1 MSKKKNKPNANAK
14 AMRRALQRLP
24 EKQPASYSLDFP
36 DLPDGVK
43 PNGLAMDNSPLGNFG
58 ADCFFGTGFIGYP
71 RLAELAQISEYRG
84 VSETTAN
91 EMTRQWIEIKS
102 VGEEDNSEAIKQIE
116 ECYERLNVRGVFRK
130 AIETDGLFGRGQILV
145 QIKDHDGKLANPLL
159 LTEKTIAKGSL
170 KALVNIEP
178 MWTTPAPYNAIDPTL
193 PDFYKPKAWYVMAQE
208 IHASRLFTLI
218 SRPVPDMLKPAYN
231 FGGVSMTQLM
241 MPYVERWLRTVDSV
255 SDLLHSFS
263 LSGIKTDMS
272 AILSGSDDGDTNIM
286 LRAELYNRL
295 RDNRGL
301 MLLSK
306 DEEEFF
312 QFNTPLSGLDALL
325 AQSQEQMAAPSH
337 TPLVK
342 LLGIT
347 PSGLNASTEGEIAV
361 YYDYIRAM
369 QENLLRDPLDKL
381 LKLVQLHLFG
391 KVNDNITFDFA
402 PLQQMNE
409 TELSTIRKSDTDRD
423 VAYIQAGVVSA
434 EEVRGRLASEP
445 DSGYNGID
453 VEDVPEMPDDGFSDG
468 LNDGEWEDG
477 GDPADL
483 KPEPAQD
490 AEWDESKHPR
500 AENGQFGG
508 GSGEKQTGK
517 PSKGKIDLGSLFQTA
532 ISNSGGNAV
541 YSDFAVIDGK
551 TAGIVKAET
560 GIDIS
565 GWKHSIGEADI
576 RHILKKHGNEKT
588 ENSRGQRAVTQQ
600 DIEKLPEI
608 LSDFDDMQYSGTNE
622 FGNETFLVK
631 KRIDDEIYCAQEI
644 WTGRKKMVVK
654 SMWIKTAKKK
664 P

>member
-1 MSKKKNKPNANAK
+1 MSKKKKHTDK

-36 DLPDGVK
+36 ALPDGVK
-43 PNGLAMDNSPLGNFG
+43 PNGIAMDGSPLGNFG

-71 RLAELAQISEYRG
+71 RLAELAQISEYRS

-91 EMTRQWIEIKS
+91 EMTCQWIEIKS
-102 VGEEDNSEAIKQIE
+102 AGEEDNSEAIKQIE
-116 ECYERLNVRGVFRK
+116 ECCERLNVRDVFRK
-130 AIETDGLFGRGQILV
+130 AVETDGLFGRGQILV
-145 QIKDHDGKLANPLL
+145 QIKGHDGKLANPLL

-178 MWTTPAPYNAIDPTL
+178 MWTTPAPYNAVDPTL

-272 AILSGSDDGDTNIM
+272 AILGGSDDGDTNII

-361 YYDYIRAM
+361 YYDHIRAM

-391 KVNDNITFDFA
+391 KVNDNITFDFV
-402 PLQQMNE
+402 PLRQMSE

-434 EEVRGRLASEP
+434 EEVRGRLAGEP
-445 DSGYNGID
+445 GSGYNGID

-468 LNDGEWEDG
+468 LNDGAEEDVG
-477 GDPADL
+477 GQADP

-500 AENGQFGG
+500 AENGRFGG
-508 GSGEKQTGK
+508 GSGQPERQDGQLQVEIPEIKGSELGLWSSMKELRNKAKDYAKRFVGK
-517 PSKGKIDLGSLFQTA
+517 KFVNRST
-532 ISNSGGNAV
+532 
-541 YSDFAVIDGK
+541 
-551 TAGIVKAET
+551 
-560 GIDIS
+560 
-565 GWKHSIGEADI
+565 
-576 RHILKKHGNEKT
+576 GNEIEVPMSGVKHTLAGAADSLIKT
-588 ENSRGQRAVTQQ
+588 IPAIPKIIQSSRLVATKEDKHNDQNIIAV
-600 DIEKLPEI
+600 
-608 LSDFDDMQYSGTNE
+608 
-622 FGNETFLVK
+622 
-631 KRIDDEIYCAQEI
+631 EIYQAKVRVESLDKEVVMTVKHCRD
-644 WTGRKKMVVK
+644 GRRYYDHGYLKE
-654 SMWIKTAKKK
+654 
-664 P
+664 

>member
-1 MSKKKNKPNANAK
+1 MSKKKKHTDK

-36 DLPDGVK
+36 GLPDGVK
-43 PNGLAMDNSPLGNFG
+43 PNGIAMDGSPLGNFG

-71 RLAELAQISEYRG
+71 RLAELAQISEYRS

-102 VGEEDNSEAIKQIE
+102 AGEEDNSETIRQIE
-116 ECYERLNVRGVFRK
+116 ECCERLNVRDVFRK
-130 AIETDGLFGRGQILV
+130 AVETDGLFGRGQILV
-145 QIKDHDGKLANPLL
+145 QIKGHDGKLANPLL

-178 MWTTPAPYNAIDPTL
+178 MWTTPAPYNAVDPTL

-272 AILSGSDDGDTNIM
+272 AILGGSDDGDTNIM

-361 YYDYIRAM
+361 YYDHIRAM

-391 KVNDNITFDFA
+391 KVNDNITFDFV
-402 PLQQMNE
+402 PLRQMSE

-434 EEVRGRLASEP
+434 EEVRGRLAGEP
-445 DSGYNGID
+445 GSGYNGID

-468 LNDGEWEDG
+468 LNDGAEEDVG
-477 GDPADL
+477 GQADP

-500 AENGQFGG
+500 AENGRFGG
-508 GSGEKQTGK
+508 GSGQPERQDGQLQVEIPEIKGSELGLWSSMKELRNKAKDYAKRFVGK
-517 PSKGKIDLGSLFQTA
+517 KFVNRST
-532 ISNSGGNAV
+532 
-541 YSDFAVIDGK
+541 
-551 TAGIVKAET
+551 
-560 GIDIS
+560 
-565 GWKHSIGEADI
+565 
-576 RHILKKHGNEKT
+576 GNEIEVPMSGVKHTLAGAADSLIKT
-588 ENSRGQRAVTQQ
+588 IPAIPKIIQSSRLVATKEDKHNDQNIIAV
-600 DIEKLPEI
+600 
-608 LSDFDDMQYSGTNE
+608 
-622 FGNETFLVK
+622 
-631 KRIDDEIYCAQEI
+631 EIYQAKVRVESLDKEVVMTVKHCRD
-644 WTGRKKMVVK
+644 GRRYYDHGYLKE
-654 SMWIKTAKKK
+654 
-664 P
+664 

>member
-1 MSKKKNKPNANAK
+1 MSKKKKHTDK

-36 DLPDGVK
+36 ALPDGVK
-43 PNGLAMDNSPLGNFG
+43 PNGIAMDGSPLGNFG

-71 RLAELAQISEYRG
+71 RLAELAQISEYRS

-102 VGEEDNSEAIKQIE
+102 AGEEDNSEAIRQIE
-116 ECYERLNVRGVFRK
+116 ECCERLNVRDVFRK
-130 AIETDGLFGRGQILV
+130 AVETDGLFGRGQILV

-178 MWTTPAPYNAIDPTL
+178 MWTTPAPYNAVDPTL

-272 AILSGSDDGDTNIM
+272 AILGGSDDGDTNII

-361 YYDYIRAM
+361 YYDHIRAM

-391 KVNDNITFDFA
+391 KVNDNITFDFV
-402 PLQQMNE
+402 PLRQMSE

-434 EEVRGRLASEP
+434 EEVRGRLAGEP
-445 DSGYNGID
+445 GSGYNGID
-453 VEDVPEMPDDGFSDG
+453 VEDVPEMPDDGFSDS
-468 LNDGEWEDG
+468 LNDGEGEEG
-477 GDPADL
+477 EAPADP

-500 AENGQFGG
+500 ADNGRFGG
-508 GSGEKQTGK
+508 GSGQPERQDGQLQVEIPEIKGSELGLWSSMKELRNKAKDYAKRFVGK
-517 PSKGKIDLGSLFQTA
+517 KFVNRST
-532 ISNSGGNAV
+532 
-541 YSDFAVIDGK
+541 
-551 TAGIVKAET
+551 
-560 GIDIS
+560 
-565 GWKHSIGEADI
+565 
-576 RHILKKHGNEKT
+576 GNEIEVPMSGVKHTLAGAADSLIKT
-588 ENSRGQRAVTQQ
+588 IPAIPKIIQSSRLVATKEDKHNDQNIIAV
-600 DIEKLPEI
+600 
-608 LSDFDDMQYSGTNE
+608 
-622 FGNETFLVK
+622 
-631 KRIDDEIYCAQEI
+631 EIYQAKVRVESLDKEVVMTVKHCRD
-644 WTGRKKMVVK
+644 GRRYYDHGYLKE
-654 SMWIKTAKKK
+654 
-664 P
+664 

>member
-1 MSKKKNKPNANAK
+1 MSKKKKHTDK

-36 DLPDGVK
+36 ALPDGVK
-43 PNGLAMDNSPLGNFG
+43 PNGIAMDGSPLGNFG

-71 RLAELAQISEYRG
+71 RLAELAQISEYRS

-102 VGEEDNSEAIKQIE
+102 AGEEDNSETIRQIE
-116 ECYERLNVRGVFRK
+116 ECYERLNVRDVFRK
-130 AIETDGLFGRGQILV
+130 AVETDGLFGRGQILV
-145 QIKDHDGKLANPLL
+145 QIKGHDGKLANPLL

-178 MWTTPAPYNAIDPTL
+178 MWTTPAPYNAVDPTL

-272 AILSGSDDGDTNIM
+272 AILGGSDDGDTNII

-361 YYDYIRAM
+361 YYDHIRAM

-391 KVNDNITFDFA
+391 KVNDNITFDFV
-402 PLQQMNE
+402 PLRQMSE

-434 EEVRGRLASEP
+434 EEVRGRLAGEP
-445 DSGYNGID
+445 GSGYNGID
-453 VEDVPEMPDDGFSDG
+453 VEDVPEMPDDGFSDS
-468 LNDGEWEDG
+468 LNDGEGEEG
-477 GDPADL
+477 EAPADP

-500 AENGQFGG
+500 ADNGRFGSGG
-508 GSGEKQTGK
+508 GSKVET
-517 PSKGKIDLGSLFQTA
+517 
-532 ISNSGGNAV
+532 
-541 YSDFAVIDGK
+541 
-551 TAGIVKAET
+551 AET
-560 GIDIS
+560 AEPLPEVKGDELGI
-565 GWKHSIGEADI
+565 WHSMKELRNKAKDYAKRFVG
-576 RHILKKHGNEKT
+576 KKFVNRSTGNEIEVPMSGVKHTLAGAADSLIKT
-588 ENSRGQRAVTQQ
+588 IPAIPKIIQSSRLVATKEDKHNDQNIIAV
-600 DIEKLPEI
+600 
-608 LSDFDDMQYSGTNE
+608 
-622 FGNETFLVK
+622 
-631 KRIDDEIYCAQEI
+631 EIYQAKVRVESLDKEVVMTVKHCRD
-644 WTGRKKMVVK
+644 GRRYYDHGYLKE
-654 SMWIKTAKKK
+654 
-664 P
+664 

>member
-1 MSKKKNKPNANAK
+1 MSKKKNKPNAK

-36 DLPDGVK
+36 SLPDGVK
-43 PNGLAMDNSPLGNFG
+43 PNGIAMDSSPLGNFG

-71 RLAELAQISEYRG
+71 RLAELAQISEYRS

-102 VGEEDNSEAIKQIE
+102 VGEEDNSDLIKQIK
-116 ECYERLNVRGVFRK
+116 ECYERLNVRDAFRK

-178 MWTTPAPYNAIDPTL
+178 MWTTPAPYNAIDPTQ

-241 MPYVERWLRTVDSV
+241 IPYVKRWLRTVDSV

-286 LRAELYNRL
+286 LRAELYNRF

-306 DEEEFF
+306 DDEEFF

-361 YYDYIRAM
+361 YYDHIRAM

-391 KVNDNITFDFA
+391 KVNDNITFDFV
-402 PLQQMNE
+402 PLQQMSG

-468 LNDGEWEDG
+468 LNDGGEEEG
-477 GDPADL
+477 EVPADP

-500 AENGQFGG
+500 AENGQFGV
-508 GSGEKQTGK
+508 GSGLPEKQE
-517 PSKGKIDLGSLFQTA
+517 DQA
-532 ISNSGGNAV
+532 Q
-541 YSDFAVIDGK
+541 
-551 TAGIVKAET
+551 AEMPE
-560 GIDIS
+560 I
-565 GWKHSIGEADI
+565 K
-576 RHILKKHGNEKT
+576 GNELGLWSSMKELRNKAKDYAKRFVGKKFVNRST
-588 ENSRGQRAVTQQ
+588 
-600 DIEKLPEI
+600 
-608 LSDFDDMQYSGTNE
+608 
-622 FGNETFLVK
+622 GNEIEVPMSGVKHTLAGAADSLIKTIPAIPKIIQSSRLVAIK
-631 KRIDDEIYCAQEI
+631 EDKHNDPNIIAVEIYQAKVRVESLDKEVVMTVKHCRD
-644 WTGRKKMVVK
+644 GRRYYDHGYLKE
-654 SMWIKTAKKK
+654 
-664 P
+664 

>member
-1 MSKKKNKPNANAK
+1 MSKKKKHTDK

-36 DLPDGVK
+36 GLPDGVK
-43 PNGLAMDNSPLGNFG
+43 PNGIAMDGSPLGNFG

-71 RLAELAQISEYRG
+71 RLAELAQISEYRS

-102 VGEEDNSEAIKQIE
+102 AGEEDNSETIRQIE
-116 ECYERLNVRGVFRK
+116 ECCERLNVRDVFRK
-130 AIETDGLFGRGQILV
+130 AVETDGLFGRGQILV
-145 QIKDHDGKLANPLL
+145 QIKGHDGKLANPLL

-178 MWTTPAPYNAIDPTL
+178 MWTTPAPYNAVDPTL

-272 AILSGSDDGDTNIM
+272 AILGGSDDGDTNII

-361 YYDYIRAM
+361 YYDHIRAM

-391 KVNDNITFDFA
+391 KVNDNITFDFV
-402 PLQQMNE
+402 PLRQMSE

-434 EEVRGRLASEP
+434 EEVRGRLAGEP
-445 DSGYNGID
+445 GSGYNGID

-468 LNDGEWEDG
+468 MNDGEGEEVG
-477 GDPADL
+477 GQADP

-490 AEWDESKHPR
+490 AQWDESKHPR
-500 AENGQFGG
+500 ADNGRFGA
-508 GSGEKQTGK
+508 GSGQPERQDGQLQAEIPEIKGSELGLWSSMKELRNKAKDYAKRFVGK
-517 PSKGKIDLGSLFQTA
+517 KFVNRST
-532 ISNSGGNAV
+532 
-541 YSDFAVIDGK
+541 
-551 TAGIVKAET
+551 
-560 GIDIS
+560 
-565 GWKHSIGEADI
+565 
-576 RHILKKHGNEKT
+576 GNEIEVPMSGVKHTLAGAADSLIKT
-588 ENSRGQRAVTQQ
+588 IPAIPKIIQSSRLVATKEDKHNDQNIIAV
-600 DIEKLPEI
+600 
-608 LSDFDDMQYSGTNE
+608 
-622 FGNETFLVK
+622 
-631 KRIDDEIYCAQEI
+631 EIYQAKVRVESLDKEVVMTVKHCRD
-644 WTGRKKMVVK
+644 GRRYYDHGYLKE
-654 SMWIKTAKKK
+654 
-664 P
+664 

>member
-1 MSKKKNKPNANAK
+1 MSKKNKKGSLKAAGLKRAVASLPAK
-14 AMRRALQRLP
+14 PAAVFSLAPPELP
-24 EKQPASYSLDFP
+24 QGVRPAGS
-36 DLPDGVK
+36 
-43 PNGLAMDNSPLGNFG
+43 LAMDASPLGNFG

-71 RLAELAQISEYRG
+71 RLAELAQISEYRS

-91 EMTRQWIEIKS
+91 EMTRQWIKIKS

-116 ECYERLNVRGVFRK
+116 ECYERLNVRDVFRK

-361 YYDYIRAM
+361 YYDHIKAM

-391 KVNDNITFDFA
+391 KVDDSITFDFV
-402 PLQQMNE
+402 PLKQMGE
-409 TELSTIRKSDTDRD
+409 DQLAAIRKSDSDRD

-434 EEVRGRLASEP
+434 EEVRARLAAEP

-453 VEDVPEMPDDGFSDG
+453 VEDVPEMEENDYSGS
-468 LNDGEWEDG
+468 LNDEHGQ
-477 GDPADL
+477 
-483 KPEPAQD
+483 PENAPLPAQD
-490 AEWDESKHPR
+490 AAEWDESKHPR
-500 AENGQFGG
+500 AENGQFG
-508 GSGEKQTGK
+508 
-517 PSKGKIDLGSLFQTA
+517 
-532 ISNSGGNAV
+532 SGGGEV
-541 YSDFAVIDGK
+541 G
-551 TAGIVKAET
+551 AGE
-560 GIDIS
+560 
-565 GWKHSIGEADI
+565 
-576 RHILKKHGNEKT
+576 
-588 ENSRGQRAVTQQ
+588 
-600 DIEKLPEI
+600 
-608 LSDFDDMQYSGTNE
+608 
-622 FGNETFLVK
+622 
-631 KRIDDEIYCAQEI
+631 
-644 WTGRKKMVVK
+644 
-654 SMWIKTAKKK
+654 KTAKPAAVSVSGSELGSFTETKELRK
-664 P
+664 AAMQYARENFVGNSYHNESSGHDIQVTWQGIKHATTKTNPAELALIPKLDDMLRKAEYIGSFEDRKDRPDILAAHKYQTVVNLDGEILNVGIVVREMKDGHKHYDHFILKDQ

>member
-1 MSKKKNKPNANAK
+1 MSKKKNKPNAK

-36 DLPDGVK
+36 SLPDGVK

-71 RLAELAQISEYRG
+71 RLAELAQISEYRS

-102 VGEEDNSEAIKQIE
+102 VGEEDNSETIKQIE

-159 LTEKTIAKGSL
+159 LTEKTITKGSL

-361 YYDYIRAM
+361 YYDHIRAM

-391 KVNDNITFDFA
+391 KVNDNITFDFV
-402 PLQQMNE
+402 PLQQMSE

-434 EEVRGRLASEP
+434 EEVRGRLAGEP

-468 LNDGEWEDG
+468 LNDGEGEEG
-477 GDPADL
+477 GDHPADP

-500 AENGQFGG
+500 AENGQFGV
-508 GSGEKQTGK
+508 GSGLPEKQE
-517 PSKGKIDLGSLFQTA
+517 DQA
-532 ISNSGGNAV
+532 Q
-541 YSDFAVIDGK
+541 
-551 TAGIVKAET
+551 AEMPE
-560 GIDIS
+560 I
-565 GWKHSIGEADI
+565 K
-576 RHILKKHGNEKT
+576 GNELGLWSSMKELRNKAKDYAKRFVGKKFVNRST
-588 ENSRGQRAVTQQ
+588 
-600 DIEKLPEI
+600 
-608 LSDFDDMQYSGTNE
+608 
-622 FGNETFLVK
+622 GNEIEVPMSGVKHTLAGAADSLIKTIPAIPKIIQSSRLVATK
-631 KRIDDEIYCAQEI
+631 EDKHNDPNIIAVEIYQAKVRVESLDKEVVMTVKHCRD
-644 WTGRKKMVVK
+644 GRRYYDHGYLKE
-654 SMWIKTAKKK
+654 
-664 P
+664 

>member
-1 MSKKKNKPNANAK
+1 MSKKKKHTDK

-36 DLPDGVK
+36 ALPEGVK
-43 PNGLAMDNSPLGNFG
+43 PNGIAMDGSPLGNFG

-71 RLAELAQISEYRG
+71 RLAELAQISEYRS

-102 VGEEDNSEAIKQIE
+102 AGEEDNSEAIRQIE
-116 ECYERLNVRGVFRK
+116 ECYERLNVRDVFRK
-130 AIETDGLFGRGQILV
+130 AVETDGLFGRGQILV

-178 MWTTPAPYNAIDPTL
+178 MWTTPAPYNAADPTL

-272 AILSGSDDGDTNIM
+272 AILGGSDDGDTNII

-361 YYDYIRAM
+361 YYDHIRAM

-391 KVNDNITFDFA
+391 KVNDNITFDFV
-402 PLQQMNE
+402 PLRQMSE

-434 EEVRGRLASEP
+434 EEVRGRLAGEP
-445 DSGYNGID
+445 GSGYNGID

-468 LNDGEWEDG
+468 LNDGAEEDVG
-477 GDPADL
+477 GQADP

-500 AENGQFGG
+500 AENGRFGSGG
-508 GSGEKQTGK
+508 GSKVET
-517 PSKGKIDLGSLFQTA
+517 
-532 ISNSGGNAV
+532 
-541 YSDFAVIDGK
+541 
-551 TAGIVKAET
+551 AET
-560 GIDIS
+560 AEPLPEVKGDELGI
-565 GWKHSIGEADI
+565 WHSMKELRNKAKDYAKRFVG
-576 RHILKKHGNEKT
+576 KKFVNRSTGNEIEVPMSGVKHTLAGAADSLIKT
-588 ENSRGQRAVTQQ
+588 IPAIPKIIQSSRLVATKEDKHNDQNIIAV
-600 DIEKLPEI
+600 
-608 LSDFDDMQYSGTNE
+608 
-622 FGNETFLVK
+622 
-631 KRIDDEIYCAQEI
+631 EIYQAKVRVESLDKEVVMTVKHCRD
-644 WTGRKKMVVK
+644 GRRYYDHGYLKE
-654 SMWIKTAKKK
+654 
-664 P
+664 

>member
-1 MSKKKNKPNANAK
+1 MSKKKKHADK

-36 DLPDGVK
+36 ALPDGVK

-71 RLAELAQISEYRG
+71 RLAELAQISEYRS

-102 VGEEDNSEAIKQIE
+102 VGEEDNSETIKQIE

-159 LTEKTIAKGSL
+159 LTEKTITKGSL

-361 YYDYIRAM
+361 YYDHIRAM

-391 KVNDNITFDFA
+391 KVNDNITFDFV
-402 PLQQMNE
+402 PLQQMSE

-453 VEDVPEMPDDGFSDG
+453 VEDVPEIPDDGFSDG
-468 LNDGEWEDG
+468 LNDGEG
-477 GDPADL
+477 GEGGGTAAS

-500 AENGQFGG
+500 AENGQFGV
-508 GSGEKQTGK
+508 GSGLPEKQE
-517 PSKGKIDLGSLFQTA
+517 DQA
-532 ISNSGGNAV
+532 Q
-541 YSDFAVIDGK
+541 
-551 TAGIVKAET
+551 AEMPE
-560 GIDIS
+560 I
-565 GWKHSIGEADI
+565 K
-576 RHILKKHGNEKT
+576 GNELGLWSSMKELRNKAKDYAKRFVGKKFVNRST
-588 ENSRGQRAVTQQ
+588 
-600 DIEKLPEI
+600 
-608 LSDFDDMQYSGTNE
+608 
-622 FGNETFLVK
+622 GNEIEVPMSGVKHTLAGAADSLIKTIPAIPKIIQSSRLVATK
-631 KRIDDEIYCAQEI
+631 EDKHNDPNIIAVEIYQAKVRVESLDKEVVMTVKHCRD
-644 WTGRKKMVVK
+644 GRRYYDHGYLKE
-654 SMWIKTAKKK
+654 
-664 P
+664 

>member
-1 MSKKKNKPNANAK
+1 MSKKKKHTDK

-24 EKQPASYSLDFP
+24 EKQPASYSLGFP
-36 DLPDGVK
+36 SLPDGVK

-71 RLAELAQISEYRG
+71 RLAELAQISEYRS

-145 QIKDHDGKLANPLL
+145 QIKGHNDTLSNPLH

-361 YYDYIRAM
+361 YYDHIRAM

-391 KVNDNITFDFA
+391 KVNDNITFDFV
-402 PLQQMNE
+402 PLQQMSE

-468 LNDGEWEDG
+468 LNDGEGEEG
-477 GDPADL
+477 EEPAAP

-500 AENGQFGG
+500 AENGQFGA
-508 GSGEKQTGK
+508 GSGLPEKQE
-517 PSKGKIDLGSLFQTA
+517 DQA
-532 ISNSGGNAV
+532 Q
-541 YSDFAVIDGK
+541 
-551 TAGIVKAET
+551 AEMPE
-560 GIDIS
+560 I
-565 GWKHSIGEADI
+565 K
-576 RHILKKHGNEKT
+576 GNELGLWSSMKELRNKAKDYAKRFVGKKFVNRST
-588 ENSRGQRAVTQQ
+588 
-600 DIEKLPEI
+600 
-608 LSDFDDMQYSGTNE
+608 
-622 FGNETFLVK
+622 GNEIEVPMSGVKHTLAGAADSLIKTIPAIPKIIQSSRLVATK
-631 KRIDDEIYCAQEI
+631 EDKHNDPNIIAVEIYQAKVRVESLDKEVVMTVKHCRD
-644 WTGRKKMVVK
+644 GRRYYDHGYLKE
-654 SMWIKTAKKK
+654 
-664 P
+664 

>member
-1 MSKKKNKPNANAK
+1 MSKKKKHTDK

-36 DLPDGVK
+36 SLPDGVK

-71 RLAELAQISEYRG
+71 RLAELAQISEYRS

-361 YYDYIRAM
+361 YYDHIRAM

-381 LKLVQLHLFG
+381 LKLVQLHLFS
-391 KVNDNITFDFA
+391 KVNDNITFDFV
-402 PLQQMNE
+402 PLQQMSE

-468 LNDGEWEDG
+468 LNGGEGEEG
-477 GDPADL
+477 GDPAAP

-500 AENGQFGG
+500 AENGQFGS
-508 GSGEKQTGK
+508 GSGLPEKQE
-517 PSKGKIDLGSLFQTA
+517 DQAQTEMPE
-532 ISNSGGNAV
+532 I
-541 YSDFAVIDGK
+541 K
-551 TAGIVKAET
+551 
-560 GIDIS
+560 
-565 GWKHSIGEADI
+565 
-576 RHILKKHGNEKT
+576 GNELGLWSSMKELRNKAKDYAKRFVGKKFVNRST
-588 ENSRGQRAVTQQ
+588 
-600 DIEKLPEI
+600 
-608 LSDFDDMQYSGTNE
+608 
-622 FGNETFLVK
+622 GNEIEVPMSGVKHTLAGAADSLIKTIPAIPKIIQSSRLVATK
-631 KRIDDEIYCAQEI
+631 EDKHNDPNIIAVEIYQAKVRVESLDKEVVMTVKHCRD
-644 WTGRKKMVVK
+644 GRRYYDHGYLKE
-654 SMWIKTAKKK
+654 
-664 P
+664 

>member
-1 MSKKKNKPNANAK
+1 MSKKKKHTDK

-36 DLPDGVK
+36 TLPDGVK
-43 PNGLAMDNSPLGNFG
+43 PNGLAMDSSPLGNFG

-71 RLAELAQISEYRG
+71 RLAELAQISEYRS

-116 ECYERLNVRGVFRK
+116 ECYERLNVRDVFRK

-361 YYDYIRAM
+361 YYDHIRAM

-391 KVNDNITFDFA
+391 KVNDNITFDFV
-402 PLQQMNE
+402 PLRQMSE

-434 EEVRGRLASEP
+434 EEVRGRLAGEP

-453 VEDVPEMPDDGFSDG
+453 VEDVPEMPDDGFSDD
-468 LNDGEWEDG
+468 LNDGEGEDVG
-477 GDPADL
+477 GQADP

-500 AENGQFGG
+500 AENGRFGG
-508 GSGEKQTGK
+508 GSGEKQTKK
-517 PSKGKIDLGSLFQTA
+517 PSKGETDLGSLFQTA

-565 GWKHSIGEADI
+565 GWRHSIGEADI

-588 ENSRGQRAVTQQ
+588 ENSRGQRAVTRQ

-608 LSDFDDMQYSGTNE
+608 LSDFDNMQYSGTNE

-631 KRIDDEIYCAQEI
+631 KRIDDEIYCAQEV

-654 SMWIKTAKKK
+654 SMWVKKAKKK

>member
-1 MSKKKNKPNANAK
+1 
-14 AMRRALQRLP
+14 
-24 EKQPASYSLDFP
+24 
-36 DLPDGVK
+36 
-43 PNGLAMDNSPLGNFG
+43 
-58 ADCFFGTGFIGYP
+58 
-71 RLAELAQISEYRG
+71 
-84 VSETTAN
+84 
-91 EMTRQWIEIKS
+91 
-102 VGEEDNSEAIKQIE
+102 
-116 ECYERLNVRGVFRK
+116 
-130 AIETDGLFGRGQILV
+130 
-145 QIKDHDGKLANPLL
+145 
-159 LTEKTIAKGSL
+159 
-170 KALVNIEP
+170 
-178 MWTTPAPYNAIDPTL
+178 
-193 PDFYKPKAWYVMAQE
+193 
-208 IHASRLFTLI
+208 
-218 SRPVPDMLKPAYN
+218 
-231 FGGVSMTQLM
+231 
-241 MPYVERWLRTVDSV
+241 
-255 SDLLHSFS
+255 
-263 LSGIKTDMS
+263 MS
-272 AILSGSDDGDTNIM
+272 AILGGSDDGDTSII

-361 YYDYIRAM
+361 YYDHIRAM

-391 KVNDNITFDFA
+391 KVDDNITFDFV
-402 PLQQMNE
+402 PLRQMSE

-434 EEVRGRLASEP
+434 EEVRGRLAGEP
-445 DSGYNGID
+445 GSGYNGID

-468 LNDGEWEDG
+468 MNDGAEEDVG
-477 GDPADL
+477 GQAAP

-500 AENGQFGG
+500 AENGRFGG
-508 GSGEKQTGK
+508 GSGEKQTKK
-517 PSKGKIDLGSLFQTA
+517 PSKGETDLGSLFQTA

-565 GWKHSIGEADI
+565 GWRHSIGEADI

-588 ENSRGQRAVTQQ
+588 ENSRGQRAVTRQ

-608 LSDFDDMQYSGTNE
+608 LSDFDNMQYSGTNE

-631 KRIDDEIYCAQEI
+631 KRIDDEIYCAQEV

-654 SMWIKTAKKK
+654 SMWVKKAKKK

>member
-1 MSKKKNKPNANAK
+1 MSKKKKHTDK

-36 DLPDGVK
+36 SLPDGVK

-71 RLAELAQISEYRG
+71 RLAELAQISEYRS

-102 VGEEDNSEAIKQIE
+102 VGEEDNSETIKQIE
-116 ECYERLNVRGVFRK
+116 ECYERLNVRDVFRK

-193 PDFYKPKAWYVMAQE
+193 PDFYRPKAWYVMAQE

-255 SDLLHSFS
+255 SDLLHSFP

-361 YYDYIRAM
+361 YYDHIRAM

-391 KVNDNITFDFA
+391 KVNDNITFDFV
-402 PLQQMNE
+402 PLQQMSE

-445 DSGYNGID
+445 NSGYNGID

-468 LNDGEWEDG
+468 LNGGGEEEG
-477 GDPADL
+477 EAPTDP

-500 AENGQFGG
+500 AENGQFGA
-508 GSGEKQTGK
+508 GSGLPEKQE
-517 PSKGKIDLGSLFQTA
+517 DQA
-532 ISNSGGNAV
+532 Q
-541 YSDFAVIDGK
+541 
-551 TAGIVKAET
+551 AEMPE
-560 GIDIS
+560 I
-565 GWKHSIGEADI
+565 K
-576 RHILKKHGNEKT
+576 GNELGLWSSMKELRNKAKDYAKRFVGKKFVNRST
-588 ENSRGQRAVTQQ
+588 
-600 DIEKLPEI
+600 
-608 LSDFDDMQYSGTNE
+608 
-622 FGNETFLVK
+622 GNEIEVPMSGVKHTLVGAADSLIK
-631 KRIDDEIYCAQEI
+631 TIPAIPKIIQSSRLVATKEDKHNDPNIIAVEIYQAKVRVESLDKEVVMTVKHCRD
-644 WTGRKKMVVK
+644 GRRYYDHGYLKE
-654 SMWIKTAKKK
+654 
-664 P
+664 

>member
-1 MSKKKNKPNANAK
+1 MSKKKKHTDK

-36 DLPDGVK
+36 ALPDGVK
-43 PNGLAMDNSPLGNFG
+43 PNGLAMDSSPLGNFG
-58 ADCFFGTGFIGYP
+58 AGCFFGTGFIGYP
-71 RLAELAQISEYRG
+71 RLAELAQISEYRS

-102 VGEEDNSEAIKQIE
+102 VGEEDNSETIKQIE
-116 ECYERLNVRGVFRK
+116 ECYERLNVRDVFRK

-306 DEEEFF
+306 DDEEFF

-391 KVNDNITFDFA
+391 KVNDNITFDFV
-402 PLQQMNE
+402 PLQQMTE
-409 TELSTIRKSDTDRD
+409 AELSTIRKSDTDRD

-453 VEDVPEMPDDGFSDG
+453 VEDVPEIPDDGFSDG
-468 LNDGEWEDG
+468 LNDGGEEG
-477 GDPADL
+477 LGEPADP

-500 AENGQFGG
+500 AENGQFGA
-508 GSGEKQTGK
+508 GSGLPEKQE
-517 PSKGKIDLGSLFQTA
+517 DQA
-532 ISNSGGNAV
+532 Q
-541 YSDFAVIDGK
+541 
-551 TAGIVKAET
+551 AEMPE
-560 GIDIS
+560 I
-565 GWKHSIGEADI
+565 K
-576 RHILKKHGNEKT
+576 GNELGLWSSMKELRNKAKDYAKRFVGKKFVNRST
-588 ENSRGQRAVTQQ
+588 
-600 DIEKLPEI
+600 
-608 LSDFDDMQYSGTNE
+608 
-622 FGNETFLVK
+622 GNEIEVPMSGVKHTLAGAADSLIKTIPAIPKIIQSSRLVATK
-631 KRIDDEIYCAQEI
+631 EDKHNDPNIIAVEIYQAKVRVESLDKEVVMTVKHCRD
-644 WTGRKKMVVK
+644 GRRYYDHGYLKE
-654 SMWIKTAKKK
+654 
-664 P
+664 

>member
-1 MSKKKNKPNANAK
+1 MSKKKKHTDK

-36 DLPDGVK
+36 ALPDGVK
-43 PNGLAMDNSPLGNFG
+43 PNGIAMDGSPLGNFG

-71 RLAELAQISEYRG
+71 RLAELAQISEYRS

-102 VGEEDNSEAIKQIE
+102 AGEEDNSEAIRQIE
-116 ECYERLNVRGVFRK
+116 ECCERLNVRDVFRK
-130 AIETDGLFGRGQILV
+130 AVETDGLFGRGQILV

-178 MWTTPAPYNAIDPTL
+178 MWTTPAPYNAVDPTL

-272 AILSGSDDGDTNIM
+272 AILGGSDDGDTNII

-361 YYDYIRAM
+361 YYDHIRAM

-391 KVNDNITFDFA
+391 KVNDNITFDFV
-402 PLQQMNE
+402 PLRQMSE

-434 EEVRGRLASEP
+434 EEVRGRLAGEP
-445 DSGYNGID
+445 GSGYNGID

-468 LNDGEWEDG
+468 LNDGAEEDVG
-477 GDPADL
+477 GQADP

-500 AENGQFGG
+500 AQNGQFGG
-508 GSGEKQTGK
+508 GSGQPERQDGQLQVEIPEIKGSELGLWSSMKELRNKAKDYAKRFVGK
-517 PSKGKIDLGSLFQTA
+517 KFVNRST
-532 ISNSGGNAV
+532 
-541 YSDFAVIDGK
+541 
-551 TAGIVKAET
+551 
-560 GIDIS
+560 
-565 GWKHSIGEADI
+565 
-576 RHILKKHGNEKT
+576 GNEIEVPMSGVKHTLAGAADSLIKT
-588 ENSRGQRAVTQQ
+588 IPAIPKIIQSSRLVATKEDKHNDQNIIAV
-600 DIEKLPEI
+600 
-608 LSDFDDMQYSGTNE
+608 
-622 FGNETFLVK
+622 
-631 KRIDDEIYCAQEI
+631 EIYQAKVRVESLDKEVVMTVKHCRD
-644 WTGRKKMVVK
+644 GRRYYDHGYLKE
-654 SMWIKTAKKK
+654 
-664 P
+664 

>member
-1 MSKKKNKPNANAK
+1 MSKKKNKPNAK

-36 DLPDGVK
+36 ALPDGVK
-43 PNGLAMDNSPLGNFG
+43 PNGIAMDSSPLGNFG

-71 RLAELAQISEYRG
+71 RLAELAQISEYRS

-116 ECYERLNVRGVFRK
+116 ECYERLNVRDVFRK
-130 AIETDGLFGRGQILV
+130 AIETDGLFGCGQILV

-423 VAYIQAGVVSA
+423 VAYIQAGVVST

-468 LNDGEWEDG
+468 LNDGEGEEG
-477 GDPADL
+477 EEPAAP

-500 AENGQFGG
+500 AENGQFGA
-508 GSGEKQTGK
+508 GSGLPEKQE
-517 PSKGKIDLGSLFQTA
+517 DQA
-532 ISNSGGNAV
+532 Q
-541 YSDFAVIDGK
+541 
-551 TAGIVKAET
+551 AEMPE
-560 GIDIS
+560 I
-565 GWKHSIGEADI
+565 K
-576 RHILKKHGNEKT
+576 GNELGLWSSMKELRNKAKDYAKRFVGKKFVNRST
-588 ENSRGQRAVTQQ
+588 
-600 DIEKLPEI
+600 
-608 LSDFDDMQYSGTNE
+608 
-622 FGNETFLVK
+622 GNEIEVPMSGVKHTLAGAADSLIKTIPAIPKIIQSSRLVATK
-631 KRIDDEIYCAQEI
+631 EDKHNDPNIIAVEIYQAKVRVESLDKEVVMTVKHCRD
-644 WTGRKKMVVK
+644 GRRYYDHGYLKE
-654 SMWIKTAKKK
+654 
-664 P
+664 

>member
-1 MSKKKNKPNANAK
+1 MSKKKKHTDK

-391 KVNDNITFDFA
+391 KVNDNITFDFV
-402 PLQQMNE
+402 PLQQMSE

-468 LNDGEWEDG
+468 LNDGEGEEG
-477 GDPADL
+477 EESAAP

-500 AENGQFGG
+500 AENGQFGEG
-508 GSGEKQTGK
+508 GSSQ
-517 PSKGKIDLGSLFQTA
+517 
-532 ISNSGGNAV
+532 NNA
-541 YSDFAVIDGK
+541 A
-551 TAGIVKAET
+551 
-560 GIDIS
+560 DIS
-565 GWKHSIGEADI
+565 GFLGTEYQGKGKAAIQKLCQEKNGYIKGAFHRSDIGDIALVWGNDDVGLKHIIKRREEQGIDVDLFLEDI
-576 RHILKKHGNEKT
+576 DE
-588 ENSRGQRAVTQQ
+588 V
-600 DIEKLPEI
+600 IEK
-608 LSDFDDMQYSGTNE
+608 
-622 FGNETFLVK
+622 GNIQKSRETGNF
-631 KRIDDEIYCAQEI
+631 EI
-644 WTGRKKMVVK
+644 WHNKKMAVISPEFKGNQLMFLLTAFK
-654 SMWIKTAKKK
+654 SRKQKTN

>member
-1 MSKKKNKPNANAK
+1 
-14 AMRRALQRLP
+14 
-24 EKQPASYSLDFP
+24 
-36 DLPDGVK
+36 
-43 PNGLAMDNSPLGNFG
+43 MDSSPLGNFG
-58 ADCFFGTGFIGYP
+58 AACFFGTGFIGYP
-71 RLAELAQISEYRG
+71 RLAELAQISEYRS

-116 ECYERLNVRGVFRK
+116 ECYERLNVRDVFRK

-306 DEEEFF
+306 DDEEFF

-391 KVNDNITFDFA
+391 KVNDNITFDFV
-402 PLQQMNE
+402 PLQQMSE

-468 LNDGEWEDG
+468 LNGGGEEG
-477 GDPADL
+477 LGEPADP

-500 AENGQFGG
+500 AENGQFGA
-508 GSGEKQTGK
+508 GSGLPEKQE
-517 PSKGKIDLGSLFQTA
+517 DQA
-532 ISNSGGNAV
+532 Q
-541 YSDFAVIDGK
+541 
-551 TAGIVKAET
+551 AEMPE
-560 GIDIS
+560 I
-565 GWKHSIGEADI
+565 K
-576 RHILKKHGNEKT
+576 GNELGLWSSMKELRNKAKDYAKRFVGKKFVNRST
-588 ENSRGQRAVTQQ
+588 
-600 DIEKLPEI
+600 
-608 LSDFDDMQYSGTNE
+608 
-622 FGNETFLVK
+622 GNEIEVPMSGVKHTLAGAADSLIKTIPAIPKIIQSSRLVATK
-631 KRIDDEIYCAQEI
+631 EDKHNDPNIIAVEIYQAKVRVESLDKEVVMTVKHCRD
-644 WTGRKKMVVK
+644 GRRYYDHGYLKE
-654 SMWIKTAKKK
+654 
-664 P
+664 

>member
-1 MSKKKNKPNANAK
+1 MSKKKKHTDK

-36 DLPDGVK
+36 ALPDGVK
-43 PNGLAMDNSPLGNFG
+43 PNGIAMDSSPLGNFG

-71 RLAELAQISEYRG
+71 RLAELAQISEYRS

-102 VGEEDNSEAIKQIE
+102 AGEEDNSEAIRQIE
-116 ECYERLNVRGVFRK
+116 ECCERLNVRDVFRK
-130 AIETDGLFGRGQILV
+130 AVETDGLFGRGQILV

-178 MWTTPAPYNAIDPTL
+178 MWTTPAPYNAVDPTL

-272 AILSGSDDGDTNIM
+272 AILGGSDDGDTNII

-361 YYDYIRAM
+361 YYDHIRAM

-391 KVNDNITFDFA
+391 KVNNNITFDFV
-402 PLQQMNE
+402 PLRQMSE

-423 VAYIQAGVVSA
+423 IAYIQAGVVSA
-434 EEVRGRLASEP
+434 EEVRGRLAGEP
-445 DSGYNGID
+445 GSGYNGID

-468 LNDGEWEDG
+468 LNDGDGEDV
-477 GDPADL
+477 GDPDDP

-500 AENGQFGG
+500 AQNGRFGG
-508 GSGEKQTGK
+508 GSGQPERQDGQLQVEIPEIKGSELGLWSSMKELRNKAKDYAKRFVGK
-517 PSKGKIDLGSLFQTA
+517 KFVNRST
-532 ISNSGGNAV
+532 
-541 YSDFAVIDGK
+541 
-551 TAGIVKAET
+551 
-560 GIDIS
+560 
-565 GWKHSIGEADI
+565 
-576 RHILKKHGNEKT
+576 GNEIEVPMSGVKHTLAGAADSLIKT
-588 ENSRGQRAVTQQ
+588 IPAIPKIIQSSRLVATKEDKHNDQNIIAV
-600 DIEKLPEI
+600 
-608 LSDFDDMQYSGTNE
+608 
-622 FGNETFLVK
+622 
-631 KRIDDEIYCAQEI
+631 EIYQAKVRVESLDKEVVMTVKHCRD
-644 WTGRKKMVVK
+644 GRRYYDHGYLKE
-654 SMWIKTAKKK
+654 
-664 P
+664 

>member
-1 MSKKKNKPNANAK
+1 MSKKKKHTDK

-36 DLPDGVK
+36 SLPDGVK

-71 RLAELAQISEYRG
+71 RLAELAQISEYRS

-102 VGEEDNSEAIKQIE
+102 VGEEDNSDLIKQIE
-116 ECYERLNVRGVFRK
+116 ECYERLNVRDVFRK

-361 YYDYIRAM
+361 YYDHIRAM

-391 KVNDNITFDFA
+391 KVNDNITFDFV
-402 PLQQMNE
+402 PLQQMSG

-468 LNDGEWEDG
+468 LNDGGEEG
-477 GDPADL
+477 LGEPADP

-490 AEWDESKHPR
+490 AEWDENKHPR
-500 AENGQFGG
+500 AENGQFGEG
-508 GSGEKQTGK
+508 GGLPEKQE
-517 PSKGKIDLGSLFQTA
+517 DQA
-532 ISNSGGNAV
+532 Q
-541 YSDFAVIDGK
+541 
-551 TAGIVKAET
+551 AEMPE
-560 GIDIS
+560 I
-565 GWKHSIGEADI
+565 K
-576 RHILKKHGNEKT
+576 GNELGLWSSMKELRNKAKDYAKRFVGKKFVNRST
-588 ENSRGQRAVTQQ
+588 
-600 DIEKLPEI
+600 
-608 LSDFDDMQYSGTNE
+608 
-622 FGNETFLVK
+622 GNEIEVPMSGVKHTLAGAADSLIKTIPAIPKIIQSSRLVATK
-631 KRIDDEIYCAQEI
+631 EDKHNDPNIIAVEIYQAKVRVESLDKEVVMTVKHCRD
-644 WTGRKKMVVK
+644 GRRYYDHGYLKE
-654 SMWIKTAKKK
+654 
-664 P
+664 

>member
-1 MSKKKNKPNANAK
+1 MSKKKKHTDK

-36 DLPDGVK
+36 SLPDGVK
-43 PNGLAMDNSPLGNFG
+43 PNGIAMDSSPLGNFG

-71 RLAELAQISEYRG
+71 RLAELAQISEYRS

-102 VGEEDNSEAIKQIE
+102 VGEEDNSETIKQIE
-116 ECYERLNVRGVFRK
+116 ECYERLNVRDVFRK

-361 YYDYIRAM
+361 YYDHIRAM

-391 KVNDNITFDFA
+391 KVNDNITFDFV
-402 PLQQMNE
+402 PLQQMSE
-409 TELSTIRKSDTDRD
+409 TDLSTIRKSDTDRD

-453 VEDVPEMPDDGFSDG
+453 VEDVPEMPDDGFSGG
-468 LNDGEWEDG
+468 LNYGGEEEG
-477 GDPADL
+477 EVPADP

-500 AENGQFGG
+500 AENGQFGVG
-508 GSGEKQTGK
+508 NGLPEKQE
-517 PSKGKIDLGSLFQTA
+517 DQA
-532 ISNSGGNAV
+532 Q
-541 YSDFAVIDGK
+541 
-551 TAGIVKAET
+551 AEMPE
-560 GIDIS
+560 I
-565 GWKHSIGEADI
+565 K
-576 RHILKKHGNEKT
+576 GNELGLWSSMKELRNKAKDYAKRFVGKKFVNRST
-588 ENSRGQRAVTQQ
+588 
-600 DIEKLPEI
+600 
-608 LSDFDDMQYSGTNE
+608 
-622 FGNETFLVK
+622 GNEIEVPMSGVKHTLAGAADSLIKTIPTIPKIIQSSRLVATK
-631 KRIDDEIYCAQEI
+631 EDKHNDPNIIAVEIYQAKVRVESLDKEVVMTVKHCRD
-644 WTGRKKMVVK
+644 GRRYYDHGYLKE
-654 SMWIKTAKKK
+654 
-664 P
+664 

>member
-1 MSKKKNKPNANAK
+1 MSKKKKHTDK

-36 DLPDGVK
+36 GLPDGVK
-43 PNGLAMDNSPLGNFG
+43 PNGIAMDGSPLGNFE

-71 RLAELAQISEYRG
+71 RLAELAQISEYRS

-102 VGEEDNSEAIKQIE
+102 AGEEDNSETIRQIE
-116 ECYERLNVRGVFRK
+116 ECCERLNVRDVFRK
-130 AIETDGLFGRGQILV
+130 AVETDGLFGRGQILV
-145 QIKDHDGKLANPLL
+145 QIKGHDGKLANPLL

-178 MWTTPAPYNAIDPTL
+178 MWTTPAPYNAVDPTL

-272 AILSGSDDGDTNIM
+272 AILGGSDDGDTNII

-361 YYDYIRAM
+361 YYDHIRAM

-391 KVNDNITFDFA
+391 KVNDNITFDFV
-402 PLQQMNE
+402 PLRQMSE

-434 EEVRGRLASEP
+434 EEVRGRLAGEP
-445 DSGYNGID
+445 GSGYNGID

-468 LNDGEWEDG
+468 LNDGAEEDVG
-477 GDPADL
+477 GQTDP

-500 AENGQFGG
+500 AENGRFGSGG
-508 GSGEKQTGK
+508 GSKVET
-517 PSKGKIDLGSLFQTA
+517 
-532 ISNSGGNAV
+532 
-541 YSDFAVIDGK
+541 
-551 TAGIVKAET
+551 AET
-560 GIDIS
+560 AEPLPEVKGDELGIWHSMKELRDKAKEYAKRFVGKKFVNRSTGHEIEVPMNGVKHTIS
-565 GWKHSIGEADI
+565 GSNDGLIKTVPAIPKIIESAKLTETRED
-576 RHILKKHGNEKT
+576 KHGDANII
-588 ENSRGQRAVTQQ
+588 GV
-600 DIEKLPEI
+600 
-608 LSDFDDMQYSGTNE
+608 
-622 FGNETFLVK
+622 
-631 KRIDDEIYCAQEI
+631 EIYQSVLKIEGAEKEI
-644 WTGRKKMVVK
+644 IMTVKHYRDGRRYYDHGYL
-654 SMWIKTAKKK
+654 KTQ
-664 P
+664 

>member
-1 MSKKKNKPNANAK
+1 MSKKKKYTDK

-36 DLPDGVK
+36 TLPDGVK
-43 PNGLAMDNSPLGNFG
+43 PNGLAMDSSPLGNFG

-71 RLAELAQISEYRG
+71 RLAELAQISEYRS

-116 ECYERLNVRGVFRK
+116 ECYERLNVRDVFRK

-145 QIKDHDGKLANPLL
+145 QIKGHDGKLANPLL

-178 MWTTPAPYNAIDPTL
+178 MWTTPAPYNAIDPTM
-193 PDFYKPKAWYVMAQE
+193 PDFYKPNAWYVMAQK
-208 IHASRLFTLI
+208 IHADRLFTLI

-337 TPLVK
+337 MPLVK

-391 KVNDNITFDFA
+391 KVNDNITFDFV
-402 PLQQMNE
+402 PLQQMSE
-409 TELSTIRKSDTDRD
+409 TDLSTIRKSDTDRD

-434 EEVRGRLASEP
+434 EEVRGRLAGEP

-453 VEDVPEMPDDGFSDG
+453 VEDVPEMPDGGFSDG
-468 LNDGEWEDG
+468 LNDGEGEEG
-477 GDPADL
+477 EEPADP

-500 AENGQFGG
+500 AENGQFGA
-508 GSGEKQTGK
+508 GSGLPEKQE
-517 PSKGKIDLGSLFQTA
+517 DQA
-532 ISNSGGNAV
+532 Q
-541 YSDFAVIDGK
+541 
-551 TAGIVKAET
+551 AEMPE
-560 GIDIS
+560 I
-565 GWKHSIGEADI
+565 K
-576 RHILKKHGNEKT
+576 GNELGLWSSMKELRNKAKDYAKRFVGKKFVNRST
-588 ENSRGQRAVTQQ
+588 
-600 DIEKLPEI
+600 
-608 LSDFDDMQYSGTNE
+608 
-622 FGNETFLVK
+622 GNEIEVPMSGVKHTLAGAADSLIKTIPAIPKIIQSSRLVAIK
-631 KRIDDEIYCAQEI
+631 EDKHNDPNIIAVEIYQAKVRVESLDKEVVMTVKHCRD
-644 WTGRKKMVVK
+644 GRRYYDHGYLKE
-654 SMWIKTAKKK
+654 
-664 P
+664 

>member
-1 MSKKKNKPNANAK
+1 MSKKKNKPNAK

-36 DLPDGVK
+36 ALPDGVK

-71 RLAELAQISEYRG
+71 RLAELAQISEYRS

-116 ECYERLNVRGVFRK
+116 ECYERLNVRDVFRK

-145 QIKDHDGKLANPLL
+145 LIKDHDGKLANPLL

-178 MWTTPAPYNAIDPTL
+178 MWTTPAPYNAIDPTS

-391 KVNDNITFDFA
+391 KVNDNITFDFV
-402 PLQQMNE
+402 PLQQMTE
-409 TELSTIRKSDTDRD
+409 AELSAIRKSDTDCD

-453 VEDVPEMPDDGFSDG
+453 VEDVPEIPDDGFSDG
-468 LNDGEWEDG
+468 LNDGEGEEG
-477 GDPADL
+477 GLPIDP

-500 AENGQFGG
+500 AENGQFG
-508 GSGEKQTGK
+508 SGNGQPEKQ
-517 PSKGKIDLGSLFQTA
+517 
-532 ISNSGGNAV
+532 
-541 YSDFAVIDGK
+541 DGQAQVEMPEIK
-551 TAGIVKAET
+551 
-560 GIDIS
+560 
-565 GWKHSIGEADI
+565 
-576 RHILKKHGNEKT
+576 GNELGLWSSMKELRNKAKDYAKRFVGKKFVNRST
-588 ENSRGQRAVTQQ
+588 
-600 DIEKLPEI
+600 
-608 LSDFDDMQYSGTNE
+608 
-622 FGNETFLVK
+622 GNEIEVPMSGVKHTLAGAADSLIKTIPAIPKIIQSSRLVATK
-631 KRIDDEIYCAQEI
+631 EDKHNDPNIIAVEIYQAKVRVESLDKEVVMTVKHCRD
-644 WTGRKKMVVK
+644 GRRYYDHGYLKE
-654 SMWIKTAKKK
+654 
-664 P
+664 

>member
-1 MSKKKNKPNANAK
+1 MSKKKKHTDK

-36 DLPDGVK
+36 TLPDGVK
-43 PNGLAMDNSPLGNFG
+43 PNGLAMDSSPLGNFG

-71 RLAELAQISEYRG
+71 RLAELAQISEYRS

-116 ECYERLNVRGVFRK
+116 ECYERLNVRDVFRK

-391 KVNDNITFDFA
+391 KVNDNITFDFV
-402 PLQQMNE
+402 PLQQMSK

-468 LNDGEWEDG
+468 LNDGEGEEG
-477 GDPADL
+477 GDPADP
-483 KPEPAQD
+483 KHEPAQD

-500 AENGQFGG
+500 AENGQFGV
-508 GSGEKQTGK
+508 GSGLPEKQEDQAQAEM
-517 PSKGKIDLGSLFQTA
+517 PEIKGNELGLWSSMKELREKA
-532 ISNSGGNAV
+532 RA
-541 YSDFAVIDGK
+541 FARRFVGK
-551 TAGIVKAET
+551 TFKNRET
-560 GIDIS
+560 GHEIMVSMS
-565 GWKHSIGEADI
+565 GVKHAIA
-576 RHILKKHGNEKT
+576 HGND
-588 ENSRGQRAVTQQ
+588 G
-600 DIEKLPEI
+600 
-608 LSDFDDMQYSGTNE
+608 
-622 FGNETFLVK
+622 LVK
-631 KRIDDEIYCAQEI
+631 TIPIIPDMLQAAHFLHAEKPKIADSNVLEVEKYSVDVAIEGEVKRMLITVKHQTD
-644 WTGRKKMVVK
+644 GRRYYDHGFWADK
-654 SMWIKTAKKK
+654 
-664 P
+664 

>member
-1 MSKKKNKPNANAK
+1 MSKKKKHTDK

-36 DLPDGVK
+36 ALPDGVK

-71 RLAELAQISEYRG
+71 RLAELAQISEYRS

-102 VGEEDNSEAIKQIE
+102 VGEEDNSEVIKQIE
-116 ECYERLNVRGVFRK
+116 ECYERLNVRDVFRK

-347 PSGLNASTEGEIAV
+347 PSGLNASTEGEITV
-361 YYDYIRAM
+361 YYDHIRAM

-391 KVNDNITFDFA
+391 KVNDNITFDFV
-402 PLQQMNE
+402 PLQQISE

-434 EEVRGRLASEP
+434 EEVRGRLAGEP

-453 VEDVPEMPDDGFSDG
+453 VEDVPEMPDAGFSDG
-468 LNDGEWEDG
+468 LNDGEGEEG
-477 GDPADL
+477 EEPADP

-500 AENGQFGG
+500 AENGQFGA
-508 GSGEKQTGK
+508 GSGLPEKQE
-517 PSKGKIDLGSLFQTA
+517 DQA
-532 ISNSGGNAV
+532 Q
-541 YSDFAVIDGK
+541 
-551 TAGIVKAET
+551 AEMPE
-560 GIDIS
+560 I
-565 GWKHSIGEADI
+565 K
-576 RHILKKHGNEKT
+576 GNELGLWSSMKELRNKAKDYAKRFVGKKFVNRST
-588 ENSRGQRAVTQQ
+588 
-600 DIEKLPEI
+600 
-608 LSDFDDMQYSGTNE
+608 
-622 FGNETFLVK
+622 GNEIEVPMSGVKHTLAGAADSLIKTIPAIPKIIQSSRLVATK
-631 KRIDDEIYCAQEI
+631 EDKHNDPNIIAVEIYQAKVRVESLDKEVVMTVKHCRD
-644 WTGRKKMVVK
+644 GRRYYDHGYLKE
-654 SMWIKTAKKK
+654 
-664 P
+664 

>member
-1 MSKKKNKPNANAK
+1 MSKKKKHTDK

-36 DLPDGVK
+36 ALPDGVK
-43 PNGLAMDNSPLGNFG
+43 PNGIAMDGSPLGNFG

-71 RLAELAQISEYRG
+71 RLAELAQISEYRS

-102 VGEEDNSEAIKQIE
+102 AGEEDNSETIRQIE
-116 ECYERLNVRGVFRK
+116 ECYERLNVRDVFRK
-130 AIETDGLFGRGQILV
+130 AVETDGLFGRGQILV
-145 QIKDHDGKLANPLL
+145 QIKGHDGKLANPLL

-272 AILSGSDDGDTNIM
+272 AILGGSDDGDTNII

-361 YYDYIRAM
+361 YYDHIRAM

-391 KVNDNITFDFA
+391 KVNDNITFDFV
-402 PLQQMNE
+402 PLRQMSE

-434 EEVRGRLASEP
+434 EEVRGRLAGEP
-445 DSGYNGID
+445 GSGYNGID

-468 LNDGEWEDG
+468 LNDGDGEDVG
-477 GDPADL
+477 GQADP

-500 AENGQFGG
+500 AENGRFGG
-508 GSGEKQTGK
+508 GSGQPERQDGQLQVEIPEIKGSELGLWSSMKELRNKAKDYAKRFVGK
-517 PSKGKIDLGSLFQTA
+517 KFVNRST
-532 ISNSGGNAV
+532 
-541 YSDFAVIDGK
+541 
-551 TAGIVKAET
+551 
-560 GIDIS
+560 
-565 GWKHSIGEADI
+565 
-576 RHILKKHGNEKT
+576 GNEIEVPMSGVKHTLAGAADSLIKT
-588 ENSRGQRAVTQQ
+588 IPAIPKIIQSSRLVATKEDKHNDQNIIAV
-600 DIEKLPEI
+600 
-608 LSDFDDMQYSGTNE
+608 
-622 FGNETFLVK
+622 
-631 KRIDDEIYCAQEI
+631 EIYQAKVRVESLDKEVVMTVKHCRD
-644 WTGRKKMVVK
+644 GRRYYDHGYLKE
-654 SMWIKTAKKK
+654 
-664 P
+664 

>member
-1 MSKKKNKPNANAK
+1 MSKKKKHTDK

-24 EKQPASYSLDFP
+24 EKQSASYSLDFP
-36 DLPDGVK
+36 ALPDGVK
-43 PNGLAMDNSPLGNFG
+43 PNGLAMDSSPLGNFG

-71 RLAELAQISEYRG
+71 RLAELAQISEYRS

-102 VGEEDNSEAIKQIE
+102 VGEEDNSETIKQIE
-116 ECYERLNVRGVFRK
+116 ECYERLNVRDVFRK

-145 QIKDHDGKLANPLL
+145 QIKDHDSKLANPLL

-361 YYDYIRAM
+361 YYDHIRAM

-391 KVNDNITFDFA
+391 KVNDNITFDFV
-402 PLQQMNE
+402 PLQQMSE
-409 TELSTIRKSDTDRD
+409 TDLSTIRKSDTDRD

-453 VEDVPEMPDDGFSDG
+453 VEDVPEMPDDGFSGG
-468 LNDGEWEDG
+468 LNYGGEEEG
-477 GDPADL
+477 EVPADP

-500 AENGQFGG
+500 AENGQFGVG
-508 GSGEKQTGK
+508 NGLPEKQE
-517 PSKGKIDLGSLFQTA
+517 DQA
-532 ISNSGGNAV
+532 Q
-541 YSDFAVIDGK
+541 
-551 TAGIVKAET
+551 AEMPE
-560 GIDIS
+560 I
-565 GWKHSIGEADI
+565 K
-576 RHILKKHGNEKT
+576 GNELGLWSSMKELRNKAKDYAKRFVGKKFVNRST
-588 ENSRGQRAVTQQ
+588 
-600 DIEKLPEI
+600 
-608 LSDFDDMQYSGTNE
+608 
-622 FGNETFLVK
+622 GNEIEVPMSGVKHTLAGAADSLIKTIPAIPKIIQSSRLVATK
-631 KRIDDEIYCAQEI
+631 EDKHNDPNIIAVEIYQAKVRVESLDKEVVMTVKHCRD
-644 WTGRKKMVVK
+644 GRRYYDHGYLKE
-654 SMWIKTAKKK
+654 
-664 P
+664 

>member
-1 MSKKKNKPNANAK
+1 MSKKKKHTDK

-36 DLPDGVK
+36 GLPDGVK
-43 PNGLAMDNSPLGNFG
+43 PNGIAMDGGPLGNFG

-71 RLAELAQISEYRG
+71 RLAELAQISEYRS

-102 VGEEDNSEAIKQIE
+102 AGEEDNSEAIKQIE
-116 ECYERLNVRGVFRK
+116 ECCERLNVRDVFRK
-130 AIETDGLFGRGQILV
+130 AVETDGLFGRGQILV
-145 QIKDHDGKLANPLL
+145 QIKGHDGKLANPLL

-178 MWTTPAPYNAIDPTL
+178 MWTTPAPYNAVDPTL

-272 AILSGSDDGDTNIM
+272 AILGGSDDGDTNII

-361 YYDYIRAM
+361 YYDHIRAM

-391 KVNDNITFDFA
+391 KVNDNITFDFV
-402 PLQQMNE
+402 PLRQMSE

-434 EEVRGRLASEP
+434 EEVRGRLAGEP
-445 DSGYNGID
+445 GSGYNGID

-468 LNDGEWEDG
+468 LNDGDGEDVG
-477 GDPADL
+477 GQADP

-500 AENGQFGG
+500 AENGRFGG
-508 GSGEKQTGK
+508 GSGQPERQDGQPQAEIPEIKGSELGLWSSMKELRNKAKDYAKRFVGK
-517 PSKGKIDLGSLFQTA
+517 KFVNRST
-532 ISNSGGNAV
+532 
-541 YSDFAVIDGK
+541 
-551 TAGIVKAET
+551 
-560 GIDIS
+560 
-565 GWKHSIGEADI
+565 
-576 RHILKKHGNEKT
+576 GNEIEVPMSGVKHTLAGAADSLIKT
-588 ENSRGQRAVTQQ
+588 IPAIPKIIQSSRLVATKEDKHNDQNIIAV
-600 DIEKLPEI
+600 
-608 LSDFDDMQYSGTNE
+608 
-622 FGNETFLVK
+622 
-631 KRIDDEIYCAQEI
+631 EIYQAKVRVESLDKEVVMTVKHCRD
-644 WTGRKKMVVK
+644 GRRYYDHGYLKE
-654 SMWIKTAKKK
+654 
-664 P
+664 

>member
-1 MSKKKNKPNANAK
+1 MSKKKKHTDK

-36 DLPDGVK
+36 VLPDGVK
-43 PNGLAMDNSPLGNFG
+43 PNGLAMDSSPLGNFG

-71 RLAELAQISEYRG
+71 RLAELAQISEYRS

-102 VGEEDNSEAIKQIE
+102 VGEEDNSEVIKQIE
-116 ECYERLNVRGVFRK
+116 ECYERLNVRDVFRK

-159 LTEKTIAKGSL
+159 LTEKTITKGSL

-361 YYDYIRAM
+361 YYDHIRAM

-391 KVNDNITFDFA
+391 KVNDNITFDFV
-402 PLQQMNE
+402 PLQQMTE
-409 TELSTIRKSDTDRD
+409 AELSTIRKSDTDRD

-434 EEVRGRLASEP
+434 EEVRGRLAGEP

-453 VEDVPEMPDDGFSDG
+453 VENVPEMPDDGFSDG
-468 LNDGEWEDG
+468 LNDGEEEEG
-477 GDPADL
+477 GDPAAP

-500 AENGQFGG
+500 AENGQFGA
-508 GSGEKQTGK
+508 GSGLPEKQE
-517 PSKGKIDLGSLFQTA
+517 DQA
-532 ISNSGGNAV
+532 Q
-541 YSDFAVIDGK
+541 
-551 TAGIVKAET
+551 AEMPE
-560 GIDIS
+560 I
-565 GWKHSIGEADI
+565 K
-576 RHILKKHGNEKT
+576 GNELGLWSSMKELRNKAKDYAKRFVGKKFVNRST
-588 ENSRGQRAVTQQ
+588 
-600 DIEKLPEI
+600 
-608 LSDFDDMQYSGTNE
+608 
-622 FGNETFLVK
+622 GNEIEVPMSGVKHTLAGAADSLIKTIPAIPKIIQSSRLVATK
-631 KRIDDEIYCAQEI
+631 EDKHNDPNIIAVEIYQAKVRVESLDKEVVMTVKHCRD
-644 WTGRKKMVVK
+644 GRRYYDHGYLKE
-654 SMWIKTAKKK
+654 
-664 P
+664 

>member
-1 MSKKKNKPNANAK
+1 MSKKKKHTDK

-36 DLPDGVK
+36 SLPDGVK

-71 RLAELAQISEYRG
+71 RLAELAQISEYRS

-102 VGEEDNSEAIKQIE
+102 VGEEDNSETIKQIE
-116 ECYERLNVRGVFRK
+116 ECYERLNVRDVFRK

-361 YYDYIRAM
+361 YYDYIRSM

-391 KVNDNITFDFA
+391 KVNDNITFDFV
-402 PLQQMNE
+402 PLQQMSE
-409 TELSTIRKSDTDRD
+409 TELSIIRKSDTDRD

-453 VEDVPEMPDDGFSDG
+453 VEDVPEIPDDGFSDG
-468 LNDGEWEDG
+468 LNDGGEEEG
-477 GDPADL
+477 EAPTDP

-500 AENGQFGG
+500 AENGQFGA
-508 GSGEKQTGK
+508 GSRLPEKQE
-517 PSKGKIDLGSLFQTA
+517 DQA
-532 ISNSGGNAV
+532 Q
-541 YSDFAVIDGK
+541 
-551 TAGIVKAET
+551 AEMPE
-560 GIDIS
+560 I
-565 GWKHSIGEADI
+565 K
-576 RHILKKHGNEKT
+576 GNELGLWSSMKELRNKAKDYAKRFVGKRFVNRST
-588 ENSRGQRAVTQQ
+588 
-600 DIEKLPEI
+600 
-608 LSDFDDMQYSGTNE
+608 
-622 FGNETFLVK
+622 GNEIEVPMSGVKHTLAGAADSLIKTIPAIPKIIQSSRLVATK
-631 KRIDDEIYCAQEI
+631 EDKHNDPNIIAVEIYQAKVRVESLDKEVVMTVKHCRD
-644 WTGRKKMVVK
+644 GRRYYDHGYLKE
-654 SMWIKTAKKK
+654 
-664 P
+664 